1 MLKRRKIQIILVCL
15 FLGASYVIFTG
26 AKNPECVEGRRW
38 RCRPIS
44 AAQRALAMLQ
54 VQNTMSK
61 HAYYHAAGKH
71 VEEMYDIWVSQ
82 DGSYAET
89 VKWSNPMGVWEG
101 WDQVYAFY
109 CQTKLDASQSALD
122 VISKLYPEIENI
134 PENRGIG
141 TEWAIHTQTTAIIEV
156 AGDGK
161 TAKGVWYSPG
171 IANSAVVKN
180 DGTIGTRGM
189 WFWEKYAADF
199 VKEDGEWK
207 LWHIQMYY
215 DNTPESWGEEGET
228 LGMPNNSPEP
238 TRENPDPY
246 QAWTPTTLQRI
257 HPLFPEPYYT
267 FSETFSY

>member
-1 MLKRRKIQIILVCL
+1 MLKKRKILIILVCFCLCAGSAL
-15 FLGASYVIFTG
+15 FVSADDS
-26 AKNPECVEGRRW
+26 EGMRGKK
-38 RCRPIS
+38 CKHHALS
-44 AAQRALAMLQ
+44 VAERALAMLE

-71 VEEMYDIWVSQ
+71 VEEMNDIWVSK
-82 DGSYAET
+82 DGPYADT
-89 VKWSNPMGVWEG
+89 AKWSNPMGVWEG
-101 WDQVYAFY
+101 WDRVYAFY

-122 VISKLYPEIENI
+122 VISELYPEIENI
-134 PENRGIG
+134 PENLGIG

-171 IANSAVVKN
+171 IANSAVIKD
-180 DGTIGTRGM
+180 DGTVGKSGM
-189 WFWEKYAADF
+189 WFMEKYGADF

-215 DNTPESWGEEGET
+215 DNTPEPWGEEGET
-228 LGMPNNSPEP
+228 LGMPNMPEP
-238 TRENPDPY
+238 TRPNPDPY
-246 QAWTPTTLQRI
+246 QAWTPTTLQKI
-257 HPLFPEPYYT
+257 QPPFPEPYYT